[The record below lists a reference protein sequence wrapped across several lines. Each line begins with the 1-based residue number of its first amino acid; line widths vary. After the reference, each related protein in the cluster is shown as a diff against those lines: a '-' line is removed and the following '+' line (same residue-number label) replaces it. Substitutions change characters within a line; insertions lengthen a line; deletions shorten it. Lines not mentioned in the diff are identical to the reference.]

1 MVHNC
6 SPHPSLNTTPFEA
19 LFGRDAILPGLVEH
33 TRDVPEE
40 LRSAK
45 LRDQTLRSLFQH
57 RLRGLY
63 TREAKDEPVLAN
75 DIVVYRLSDPERQDH
90 PHYSSTGKW
99 NPHWSL
105 PHRVVSVKHSQAVIK
120 PLWYQG
126 NMRTVALPHLRH
138 IAPQIPKILVD
149 AIPDVIN
156 LPPKAIQALEED
168 GLSPFAPIPVSEP
181 PVAPVSNPGRISKR
195 RKVLHDESTPSTTTN
210 LPPPINPKGR
220 IELS

>member
-1 MVHNC
+1 M
-6 SPHPSLNTTPFEA
+6 
-19 LFGRDAILPGLVEH
+19 
-33 TRDVPEE
+33 
-40 LRSAK
+40 
-45 LRDQTLRSLFQH
+45 
-57 RLRGLY
+57 
-63 TREAKDEPVLAN
+63 LAN

-138 IAPQIPKILVD
+138 SPQIPMILVYG
-149 AIPDVIN
+149 IPDVIN

-168 GLSPFAPIPVSEP
+168 GLSLCSHPSLKP
-181 PVAPVSNPGRISKR
+181 PVAPVSNPWRVSKR

-210 LPPPINPKGR
+210 PRPPINPRKR
-220 IELS
+220 IELSWSKSYL